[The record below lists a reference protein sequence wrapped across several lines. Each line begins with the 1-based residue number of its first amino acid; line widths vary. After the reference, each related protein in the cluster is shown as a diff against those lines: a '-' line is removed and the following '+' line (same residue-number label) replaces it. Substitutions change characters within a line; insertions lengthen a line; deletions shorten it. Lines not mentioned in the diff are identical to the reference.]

1 MAHYI
6 IEKGS
11 NYMLVPLLGE
21 AWTILQSQLKHHK
34 FIFPFISSSITA
46 GFQRV
51 RNSLGKAD

>member
-6 IEKGS
+6 IKKRGQL
-11 NYMLVPLLGE
+11 YAVPLLGE

-34 FIFPFISSSITA
+34 FIFPFISSLITA

-51 RNSLGKAD
+51 RDSLGKAG

>member
-6 IEKGS
+6 IEKES
-11 NYMLVPLLGE
+11 NYMLVPLLGD
-21 AWTILQSQLKHHK
+21 AWAIVQSQLKNLK

-51 RNSLGKAD
+51 

>member
-6 IEKGS
+6 IKKEG

-21 AWTILQSQLKHHK
+21 AWTILQSQLKNQK

-51 RNSLGKAD
+51 